1 MTTDKTCNNCKIKQ
15 NLSEYYKGRA
25 MCKSCVSL
33 KRYIIKYQD
42 IHNYTTLSRAF
53 KSLMD
58 ECYIDNVNIES
69 QSSSSSSSSSPSKS
83 PPLVSDPISPKTSP
97 NEPPLATIDKPVEYI
112 TPQRELFTINN
123 VNLLDMNLEKMDDT
137 IIEVIRTQY
146 HSLNKEGKE
155 RFLYVNV
162 DHTDQDY
169 FLKYIVNKYY
179 KPYLSYNL

>member
-1 MTTDKTCNNCKIKQ
+1 
-15 NLSEYYKGRA
+15 
-25 MCKSCVSL
+25 
-33 KRYIIKYQD
+33 
-42 IHNYTTLSRAF
+42 
-53 KSLMD
+53 
-58 ECYIDNVNIES
+58 
-69 QSSSSSSSSSPSKS
+69 
-83 PPLVSDPISPKTSP
+83 
-97 NEPPLATIDKPVEYI
+97 VEYI